1 MSDFEANGGGS
12 GSGAVRPGPRPGAPV
27 SAPAAPVAPVS
38 SPAPASP
45 ASPAPPASPAA
56 SAAPLAHG
64 EESLL
69 SRIDLIEAQ
78 PLPQRADG
86 FAQLH
91 DELLAELQRGD
102 HGGV

>member
-27 SAPAAPVAPVS
+27 SAPVAPVAPVS
-38 SPAPASP
+38 SPAA
-45 ASPAPPASPAA
+45 PASPAA

-78 PLPQRADG
+78 PLPQRAEG